1 MVCSVGPLRVGMLPL
16 VPEVTQRLLQE
27 QLNPGVP
34 VAIPAWK
41 VGIAARTAEHSR
53 TSMLELQVCLH
64 RSFCMSHRHLP
75 TQHSTRNVCSLW
87 QLHGVHAEPCTNQYT
102 VHTLVTLFAA
112 PVQDMSRT
120 EQFMRGFLTLKNA
133 FGPKHAFAYWA
144 SVKDPAVTSDQ
155 LLSLF
160 EKAWTAAAKA
170 GKSSWTTPKRA
181 ERAAQ
186 KKPAEVGNFQQ

>member
-1 MVCSVGPLRVGMLPL
+1 
-16 VPEVTQRLLQE
+16 
-27 QLNPGVP
+27 
-34 VAIPAWK
+34 
-41 VGIAARTAEHSR
+41 
-53 TSMLELQVCLH
+53 
-64 RSFCMSHRHLP
+64 
-75 TQHSTRNVCSLW
+75 
-87 QLHGVHAEPCTNQYT
+87 
-102 VHTLVTLFAA
+102 
-112 PVQDMSRT
+112 MSRT

-170 GKSSWTTPKRA
+170 GKSTWTTPKRA

-186 KKPAEVGNFQQ
+186 KKPAEVGVVLHMLVCSSKWKHHLPARVQAALRCLLLSASVHLGAASHPCHHHCILAQPLPLP